1 MKLFLSM
8 KFPATLRL
16 SLWLTLLAAGLLN
29 VSAQDRSPV
38 EPQTLPL
45 PDQEVAPVKPSVER
59 LDDSRYRIGSI
70 IFDQKTREIRF
81 PAAVNMDEG
90 LLEFAIVHENGKIHE
105 SLLHTDISALQL
117 NVAFKLLRYPASAEL
132 YLLPNDRGGLSDRF
146 HEVPEEVSKGAR
158 IDVSVEWDDAGR
170 TRKVPIN
177 EWIQHAVK
185 GSTMPS
191 GPWIYGGSL
200 VHEGRFA
207 AEVTGDIAA
216 IFITNSALINYPGD
230 DNRDDTVWLVY
241 PKRVPAYGTNV
252 TVIIAP
258 HQDAKP
264 IPEK

>member
-1 MKLFLSM
+1 V
-8 KFPATLRL
+8 ATGK
-16 SLWLTLLAAGLLN
+16 AVG
-29 VSAQDRSPV
+29 V
-38 EPQTLPL
+38 EP
-45 PDQEVAPVKPSVER
+45 EVARARDLER
-59 LDDSRYRIGSI
+59 KLVVLSS
-70 IFDQKTREIRF
+70 T
-81 PAAVNMDEG
+81 
-90 LLEFAIVHENGKIHE
+90 LSHENLE
-105 SLLHTDISALQL
+105 A
-117 NVAFKLLRYPASAEL
+117 
-132 YLLPNDRGGLSDRF
+132 
-146 HEVPEEVSKGAR
+146 
-158 IDVSVEWDDAGR
+158 VEWDDAGR

-216 IFITNSALINYPGD
+216 IFITNSALINYPVD